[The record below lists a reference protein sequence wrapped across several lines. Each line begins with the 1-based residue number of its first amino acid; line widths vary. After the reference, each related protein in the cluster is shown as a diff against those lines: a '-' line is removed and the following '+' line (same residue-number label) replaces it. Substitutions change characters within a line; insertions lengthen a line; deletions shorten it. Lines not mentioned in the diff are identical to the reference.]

1 MKFDAP
7 VLLVGNGPLEGGAV
21 ALALEFAQIVVAADG
36 GAAAALRYDLPLA
49 AVIGDM
55 DSVDLGST
63 TGSYGKFTR
72 IDDQDT
78 TDFEKCLSLIDAPL
92 TLGIGFLSGRLDHEL
107 AALNALV
114 RHRQPVVL
122 IGEVDLVFV
131 LPAAFET
138 ALPVGTRMS
147 FFPLGPVAGVESEGL
162 EWELDGLSLSPT
174 ALISTSNRTAAPQV
188 ELRNPGQPLLCILP
202 RETLGA
208 ALKGFKS

>member
-1 MKFDAP
+1 MKFNTP

-21 ALALEFAQIVVAADG
+21 ALAQEFSQTVIAADG

-55 DSVDLGST
+55 DSVDQGST
-63 TGSYGKFTR
+63 TGRYGKFTR

-92 TLGIGFLSGRLDHEL
+92 TLGIGFLGGRLDHEL

-122 IGEVDLVFV
+122 VGEVDLVFL
-131 LPAAFET
+131 LPASLSLS
-138 ALPVGTRMS
+138 LPVGTRLS
-147 FFPLGPVAGVESEGL
+147 FFPMGPVAGVESEGL
-162 EWELDGLSLSPT
+162 AWALNGRSLGPA
-174 ALISTSNRTAAPQV
+174 ALISTSNRSAAPLV